1 MTLHP
6 IRTLACLLMMM
17 FLLHSCF
24 EEESPVPPH
33 EQGNLE
39 EGQAALGPA
48 YGSQVY
54 FDLSDAE
61 VVASNT
67 VSDWDLSFSGEAGD
81 WTIRLNSSRFML
93 AGNSMDTTFSAD
105 LDPEALDM
113 RFDTSDGNPDS
124 TAIGTWYEPV
134 GDSIR
139 SLRYVYLVDLG
150 MDEQGVSLGYKKV
163 SFDVA
168 GDHILLRAANPD
180 NSMETTIPVML
191 DPQMDRTYFSF
202 EAGIRDIVP
211 EPGAWSL
218 LFTRYTTMLVTD
230 EGEDYPYLVVGALLN
245 PNGVQAA
252 LNTLHDFMDIS
263 IEDIADL
270 EFTTRSDIIG
280 YEWKEYDFDA
290 GIYTIVPG
298 LSYVIR
304 DRDGYYYK
312 LRFVDFYS
320 DEGIKGYPTFEYVR
334 L

>member
-1 MTLHP
+1 MTLRP
-6 IRTLACLLMMM
+6 TRTLACLLLMM
-17 FLLHSCF
+17 FLQHSCF

-33 EQGNLE
+33 EQGNME
-39 EGQAALGPA
+39 EGQAALGPT

-54 FDLSDAE
+54 FDLSEAD

-67 VSDWDLSFSGEAGD
+67 VSDWDLSFSGKAGD
-81 WTIRLNSSRFML
+81 RTIRLNSSRFML
-93 AGNSMDTTFSAD
+93 AGTSMDTTFSAD
-105 LDPEALDM
+105 LDPEVLDM

-139 SLRYVYLVDLG
+139 SLRYVYLIDLG
-150 MDEQGVSLGYKKV
+150 IDDLGEALGYKKV
-163 SFDVA
+163 SFELA

-202 EAGIRDIVP
+202 ETGIRNNVP
-211 EPGAWSL
+211 ESGAWSL

-245 PNGVQAA
+245 PNGLLAA
-252 LNTLHDFMDIS
+252 VDTSHDFMDIG
-263 IEDIADL
+263 IEDIAGL
-270 EFTTRSDIIG
+270 EFTNRSDIIG

-290 GIYTIVPG
+290 GIYTIVQG
-298 LSYVIR
+298 VSYVIR
-304 DRDGYYYK
+304 DRDGFYYK